1 MIEVAGD
8 NFTGDAG
15 VFSEDLKVAQSHTF
29 GLNVQT
35 DLHPIVDRT
44 RQVSSGSWSTLRWSR
59 IHDGR
64 IYYKNIGVAPELPPS
79 WATHI
84 YKPLTF

>member
-15 VFSEDLKVAQSHTF
+15 VFSEDPKVAQSHTF

-59 IHDGR
+59 IHNGR
-64 IYYKNIGVAPELPPS
+64 IYYKNIGAAPELPPD